1 VIGEFILVGL
11 NNFRTYFY
19 LKSSLEHG
27 WPCRKVIIYGK
38 DTLDISNYL
47 NSQFIL
53 DGFSISIDMEIEE
66 LLKNFVVE
74 YYVEDNFNKLFD
86 SINQEECR
94 NILFSGAGKVSKEF
108 VTHFQVIHAHPGK
121 LPEYK
126 GSTTFYY
133 SLLKEQM
140 LYCSTF
146 IMNEKLDSGEI
157 LNEVQVPLEECRNIP
172 IDDILDPLVR
182 AKCINELMMSSSQKH
197 NERFGNKNHKIYYKI
212 HPVLRK
218 ILLNKLSNHMS

>member
-1 VIGEFILVGL
+1 VIREFILVGL
-11 NNFRTYFY
+11 RNFRTYFY
-19 LKSSLEHG
+19 LKSCLEYG
-27 WPCRKVIIYGK
+27 WPCHKVIIYGK
-38 DTLDISNYL
+38 DKLNISNYL

-53 DGFSISIDMEIEE
+53 DGFSISIDMEIEQ
-66 LLKNFVVE
+66 LLKNFEVE
-74 YYVEDNFNKLFD
+74 YYVENNFNKLFD
-86 SINQEECR
+86 SINKEKCR
-94 NILFSGAGKVSKEF
+94 NILFSGAGKVSHEF
-108 VTHFQVIHAHPGK
+108 VTNFQVIHAHPGR

-157 LNEVQVPLEECRNIP
+157 LNEVQVPLAECLNIP

-182 AKCINELMMSSSQKH
+182 AKCVNELMIPSPQKN
-197 NERFGNKNHKIYYKI
+197 NERAGNKNHKIYYKI

-218 ILLNKLSNHMS
+218 ILLNKLFNHMS